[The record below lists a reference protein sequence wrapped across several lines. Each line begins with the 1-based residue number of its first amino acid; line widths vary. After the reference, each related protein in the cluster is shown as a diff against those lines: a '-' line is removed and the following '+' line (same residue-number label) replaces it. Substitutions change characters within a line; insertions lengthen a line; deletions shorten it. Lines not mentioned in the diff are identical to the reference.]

1 MKDGSHGTGCG
12 GRMIRINLVPRL
24 FERSEKE
31 IEVELLQYT
40 INISKIID
48 IVLLRQSGT
57 LSLVSIL

>member
-1 MKDGSHGTGCG
+1 MKDGTGCG